1 MNLDV
6 LMGRVSELAQ
16 SGVSMVSELTQT
28 GVAKAKEMTEI
39 GKLKI
44 SNSNEEDAIRKAYTE
59 IGRLYYAERGMA
71 PESPYAALC
80 EKVTASKEKIAY
92 NSEKISDIKEA
103 NDIKDADLEDLI
115 VEVPAEEP
123 APTPEEDPVPPEE
136 PKE

>member
-44 SNSNEEDAIRKAYTE
+44 SSSNEEEAIRKAYTE
-59 IGRLYYAERGMA
+59 IGKLYYAERGMA

-103 NDIKDADLEDLI
+103 NDIKDDDLEDLI

-123 APTPEEDPVPPEE
+123 TPAPEEDAVPPEE

>member
-44 SNSNEEDAIRKAYTE
+44 SSSNEEEAIRKAYTE
-59 IGRLYYAERGMA
+59 IGKLYYAERGMA

-80 EKVTASKEKIAY
+80 EKVTASKEK
-92 NSEKISDIKEA
+92 
-103 NDIKDADLEDLI
+103 
-115 VEVPAEEP
+115 
-123 APTPEEDPVPPEE
+123 
-136 PKE
+136 